1 MKPNKANRYEK
12 TANPQQGR
20 PWRFY
25 IVTALGM
32 VLFVCL
38 ASRLVFLQVV
48 NQDFLR
54 DQGEKR
60 SLRELPLYAHR
71 GVVLD
76 RNGEPLA
83 VSTPVDS
90 IWINPKQII
99 ADKVDLTPLAQ
110 LLNIPLRELKGQVK
124 RQASREYV
132 FVKRHVTPQLGEQVK
147 GLRLSGVYTQREYKR
162 YYPAAE
168 VTAHVVGF
176 TNIDDAGQEGI
187 ELAFDSTLRGEAGKT
202 RVLQDRYGRL
212 VKDLGL
218 LEAAQPGKD
227 VSLSID
233 LRLQY
238 QAYRELKA
246 AVRQHGAKSGSLVMV
261 DVVTGEVLAMVNQP
275 AFNPNN
281 RKDMEPGSVRNR
293 AVTDIM
299 EPGST
304 VKPFTVSAALMSG
317 DFSERSVIATAPG
330 YMRIGPK
337 TIRDHNN
344 YGDLTLEGILTKSSN
359 IGAAKLALDVG
370 GLELWQTMQAAG
382 LGAMVGIEL
391 PGENAGKV
399 AARVERMSNIET
411 ATLSYGYGLAITP
424 LQLAQAYQT
433 LANGGVKQHL
443 TILKRDKIPVGE
455 KVIPE
460 KIARQVIHMME
471 SVVTREGTARRA
483 AVEGYRIAG
492 KTGTVHKVGSQGYLE
507 DQYMSLF
514 AGVSPADN
522 PRVATIVLIDEPSGK
537 EYYGGEVAAPVFA
550 RVNEASM
557 RLLNVQ
563 ATQSAQRAVAGG
575 PR

>member
-1 MKPNKANRYEK
+1 MKSNKANRYES
-12 TANPQQGR
+12 TVSSSTQR

-25 IVTALGM
+25 IVTALGF
-32 VLFVCL
+32 VLFTCL
-38 ASRLVFLQVV
+38 ASRLVYLQVV

-99 ADKVDLTPLAQ
+99 ADQVDLTPLAQ
-110 LLNIPLRELKGQVK
+110 LLNMPLRELKAQVK
-124 RQASREYV
+124 RQANREYV

-147 GLRLSGVYTQREYKR
+147 ALRLSGVYTQREYKR

-187 ELAFDSTLRGEAGKT
+187 ELAFDETLRGEAGKT

-261 DVVTGEVLAMVNQP
+261 DVATGEVLAMVNQP

-281 RKDMEPGSVRNR
+281 RKDLDPAGIRNR

-304 VKPFTVSAALMSG
+304 VKPFTVAAALMSG
-317 DFSERSVIATAPG
+317 DFNARSVIATAPG
-330 YMRIGPK
+330 YLRVGQK
-337 TIRDHNN
+337 TIRDHSN

-359 IGAAKLALDVG
+359 IGASKLAMHIG
-370 GLELWQTMQAAG
+370 GFELWQTMQAAG
-382 LGAMVGIEL
+382 LGGMVGIEL

-399 AARVERMSNIET
+399 AARIERMSNIET
-411 ATLSYGYGLAITP
+411 ATLSYGYGLAVTP

-433 LANGGVKQHL
+433 LANGGVKQQL
-443 TILKRDKIPVGE
+443 TLLKRDKIPVGE
-455 KVIPE
+455 KVIPP
-460 KIARQVIHMME
+460 KIAQQVIHMME

-492 KTGTVHKVGSQGYLE
+492 KTGTVHKVGPQGYIE

-514 AGVSPADN
+514 AGVSPAEN
-522 PRVATIVLIDEPSGK
+522 PRVATIVMIDEPSGK

-563 ATQSAQRAVAGG
+563 ATQTPQRAVAGG